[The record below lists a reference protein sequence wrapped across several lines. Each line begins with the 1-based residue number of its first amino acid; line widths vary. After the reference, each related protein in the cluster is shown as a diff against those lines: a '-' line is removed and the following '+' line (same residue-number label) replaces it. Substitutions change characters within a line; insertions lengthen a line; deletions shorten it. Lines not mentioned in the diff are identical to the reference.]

1 MTTEM
6 ISMEGKPIDVKT
18 PSEAPLQRLAF
29 FREKLGLEDDGA
41 IAMLDPYRERLIAH
55 KDEFADYL
63 YEYFI
68 RIPETKSILS
78 HETWPKVIK
87 NNWSTTF
94 DLLFSGP
101 PDEEL
106 MDYLWKSG
114 VIHVRVN
121 IDQRFINLGYA
132 LMRTFCLRVVREV
145 VDEADAERAADI
157 TNRLLDLCV
166 LIATDAYLDS
176 TTKCDRE
183 VVRGIAHQLR
193 NPLMIIGGY
202 TRKLQKAVDPESPD
216 MEALRT
222 ILEESKRLEKLV
234 ADVSEYMDLYRE
246 DAVREALDVQKLL
259 DIVMEQIRA
268 THTGEIPVRIS
279 VDPAFR
285 MSYADRRDISA
296 ALRHMLLDALETIEP
311 SPDGGELGVSIT
323 TRPDP
328 RDERYME
335 IVFFSTGESPR
346 PEELDILFTPFH
358 ARAPM
363 GAGFGLPI
371 ARLAA
376 NKNLGRLG
384 LTPIPGKGLEC
395 AVSLPK
401 PPQT

>member
-1 MTTEM
+1 MSDDKIT
-6 ISMEGKPIDVKT
+6 MEGKPIDVKI
-18 PSEAPLQRLAF
+18 PSQAPLERLAF
-29 FREKLGLEDDGA
+29 FREKLGLENDA
-41 IAMLDPYRERLIAH
+41 HAVLEPYREQLVAR
-55 KDEFADYL
+55 KDEFAEFL

-78 HETWPKVIK
+78 HETWPTVIK

-94 DLLFSGP
+94 EMLFSGEP
-101 PDEEL
+101 SDEL
-106 MDYLWKSG
+106 LDYLWKSG

-121 IDQRFINLGYA
+121 IDQRFINLAYA
-132 LMRTFCLRVVREV
+132 LSRTFCLRAVREE
-145 VDEADAERAADI
+145 VDEEHADRAAEV

-183 VVRGIAHQLR
+183 VIRGIAHQLR

-202 TRKLQKAVDPESPD
+202 TRKLQKAMEPESPD
-216 MEALRT
+216 MAALGA

-234 ADVSEYMDLYRE
+234 NDVGEYMDLYRE
-246 DAVREALDVQKLL
+246 DPVREPVDVRETLDSA
-259 DIVMEQIRA
+259 MEHARSRSNGA
-268 THTGEIPVRIS
+268 FLVTAS
-279 VDPAFR
+279 VAPEER
-285 MSYADRRDISA
+285 MVYADRRDIHA
-296 ALRHMLLDALETIEP
+296 ALKHMLIDGLETIEP
-311 SPDGGELGVSIT
+311 SPETGETGITIT

-328 RDERYME
+328 RDERYIE
-335 IVFFSTGESPR
+335 IVFFNTGEAPS

-358 ARAPM
+358 SRAPM

-384 LTPIPGKGLEC
+384 LTPVPGKGLEC
-395 AVSLPK
+395 AISLPK
-401 PPQT
+401 PPLS